1 MSNFDSYKSPKGEAS
16 ADTNSIIAVSQCLT
30 KIFSF
35 QFRLYFMIQVGVF
48 PMFCARKTAS
58 SSAQC
63 WSREKKFL
71 STRRKRRRPRRIRKI
86 HFYFPVTFSH
96 SDSNFFF
103 PPLCCVPFEWKI
115 SFSCCEVDLCSFQ
128 AKSYSLCFFCAV
140 RYSSVA
146 WYSWNK
152 CNIYLSNNSTCMTVG
167 LAGAAKPTQDVVCEW
182 SEREMEGLTAI
193 TIINDDIPS
202 DPSSEPQQ
210 SIDLDGDCVWFGED
224 LNYGMR
230 WSRQRNKIKF
240 NVRYV
245 PCLT

>member
-1 MSNFDSYKSPKGEAS
+1 MSNFDPYKSLKGEAS
-16 ADTNSIIAVSQCLT
+16 ADTNSIIAVSACPT

-35 QFRLYFMIQVGVF
+35 QFQSRLYFMIQVGVF

-96 SDSNFFF
+96 SNSNFFP

-128 AKSYSLCFFCAV
+128 AKSYSLRLLLCCAILFC
-140 RYSSVA
+140 RMIQL
-146 WYSWNK
+146 K
-152 CNIYLSNNSTCMTVG
+152 
-167 LAGAAKPTQDVVCEW
+167 
-182 SEREMEGLTAI
+182 
-193 TIINDDIPS
+193 
-202 DPSSEPQQ
+202 
-210 SIDLDGDCVWFGED
+210 
-224 LNYGMR
+224 
-230 WSRQRNKIKF
+230 
-240 NVRYV
+240 
-245 PCLT
+245 